1 MAHQDNTITAHVLR
15 HTTAM
20 RLLHAGINTTPIY
33 LHADL
38 EIK

>member
-1 MAHQDNTITAHVLR
+1 MAHQDNRITAHVLR
-15 HTTAM
+15 HTTVM
-20 RLLHAGINTTPIY
+20 RLLHAGINTID